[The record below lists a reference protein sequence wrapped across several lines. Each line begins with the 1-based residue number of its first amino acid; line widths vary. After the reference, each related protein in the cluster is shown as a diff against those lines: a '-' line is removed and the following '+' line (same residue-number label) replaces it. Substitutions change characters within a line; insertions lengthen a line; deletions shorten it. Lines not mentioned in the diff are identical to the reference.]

1 MRIRPG
7 NAQHIGSR
15 TEQQDSF
22 AFSHIEDAT
31 LVRRAG
37 VLAVLADGMGG
48 LAMGK
53 EASDCT
59 VKAFLSLHETSQ
71 IETPPADILQN
82 AVETANIDVL
92 AMAQNAG
99 VYGEAGSTLVA
110 IIVKDD
116 NLYWTSA
123 GDSRIYLYRSGEL
136 VQLTTDQNYAT
147 ELLQRVAGG
156 RMSMEEA
163 RSHPD
168 RAALTNFIGNTES
181 KPADNSIHP
190 LPITNGD
197 WIILCS
203 DGLFG
208 TLTDDEIRQEL
219 YGNPHDSCERL
230 IQKVVSRNK
239 PHQDNTT
246 VAILACGDRDPVTM
260 RTKMAIRLLV
270 PSKVDDIFTP
280 MAQPK
285 KIRRSFVLAS
295 LLIVVF
301 AIWLGL
307 RIWPLLHQKLSPEKA
322 STKKESIQKPP
333 LSQSEKTKPNHTMG
347 TENANAAK

>member
-15 TEQQDSF
+15 NEQQDSF
-22 AFSHIEDAT
+22 AFSHIEDAA

-37 VLAVLADGMGG
+37 ILAILADGMGG

-59 VKAFLSLHETSQ
+59 VKTILSLHETAQ
-71 IETPPADILQN
+71 TETQPSDILQN
-82 AVETANIDVL
+82 AIEKANIDVL
-92 AMAQNAG
+92 AMSRSAG
-99 VYGEAGSTLVA
+99 VAGEAGSTLVA
-110 IIVKDD
+110 VIVKD
-116 NLYWTSA
+116 NKLYWTSV
-123 GDSRIYLYRSGEL
+123 GDSRIYLYRSGEM

-168 RAALTNFIGNTES
+168 RAALTNFIGSTES
-181 KPADNSIHP
+181 KPADSSLQP
-190 LPITNGD
+190 LPLADGD

-208 TLTDDEIRQEL
+208 TLTDDEIRREL
-219 YGNPHDSCERL
+219 LGNPHDSCERL

-246 VAILACGDRDPVTM
+246 VAVLACGDRDPVTV
-260 RTKMAIRLLV
+260 RTKKTIRQTA
-270 PSKVDDIFTP
+270 PTGADEIFTP
-280 MAQPK
+280 LSQPQK
-285 KIRRSFVLAS
+285 SLRLLILIG
-295 LLIVVF
+295 LLIVVLT
-301 AIWLGL
+301 AWLAL
-307 RIWPLLHQKLSPEKA
+307 DLWPQLKKLLPEKA
-322 STKKESIQKPP
+322 GTKVENIQKQP
-333 LSQSEKTKPNHTMG
+333 LSADEKTKSNPTVSKD
-347 TENANAAK
+347 NAKATK

>member
-15 TEQQDSF
+15 NEQQDSF
-22 AFSHIEDAT
+22 AFSHIEDAP

-53 EASDCT
+53 EASDCA
-59 VKAFLSLHETSQ
+59 VKAILSLHETSQ
-71 IETPPADILQN
+71 IETPPTDILQN
-82 AVETANIDVL
+82 AVESANIDVL
-92 AMAQNAG
+92 AMARNAG
-99 VYGEAGSTLVA
+99 VEGEAGSTLVA
-110 IIVKDD
+110 VIVKD
-116 NLYWTSA
+116 NKLYWTSV

-147 ELLQRVAGG
+147 ELLQRVANG
-156 RMSMEEA
+156 RMGMEEA

-168 RAALTNFIGNTES
+168 RAALINFIGNQDI
-181 KPADNSIHP
+181 KPADSSLRP
-190 LPITNGD
+190 FPISDGD

-208 TLTDDEIRQEL
+208 TLTDDEIRKEL
-219 YGNPHDSCERL
+219 NGNPNDSCERL

-246 VAILACGDRDPVTM
+246 VAILACGDRDPVTV
-260 RTKMAIRLLV
+260 RTKRAIGLD
-270 PSKVDDIFTP
+270 KIFTP
-280 MAQPK
+280 EPQHK
-285 KIRRSFVLAS
+285 KFRLISIRMG
-295 LLIVVF
+295 LIV
-301 AIWLGL
+301 GL
-307 RIWPLLHQKLSPEKA
+307 VIVLIMALTWYFWPQLQKLLPEKA
-322 STKKESIQKPP
+322 ITTKGEHIQKP
-333 LSQSEKTKPNHTMG
+333 LSSPSKTPGSNDTTSTK
-347 TENANAAK
+347 NANSSK